1 MSTAALLGVFFLA
14 MPVSPALSR
23 SQLRTLLRE
32 KRRNL
37 SPLQQAQAAQQ
48 LYQQLAQHPLFRRA
62 QHIALYIA
70 GDGEID
76 PQLLMHE
83 AWRRG
88 KSVYLPV
95 LSRWPKTTMAFQ
107 RVRPV
112 QQWEKNRF
120 GILQPRWC
128 LADQR
133 AVWTLDAVFLPLV
146 GFDQHGG
153 RLGMGGGF
161 YDRSFAELG
170 QNDHWLTP
178 QRIGLAHECQR
189 VDCLPV
195 AAWDVPLHGVVTDQ
209 QWYVVPT

>member
-1 MSTAALLGVFFLA
+1 
-14 MPVSPALSR
+14 MPVDTPLSR
-23 SQLRTLLRE
+23 AQLRSALRN

-48 LYQQLAQHPLFRRA
+48 LYLQLAQHPLFRRA
-62 QHIALYIA
+62 QHIALYHA
-70 GDGEID
+70 SDGEID
-76 PQLLMHE
+76 PHLLVRE

-95 LSRWPKTTMAFQ
+95 LAPWPKTTMLFQ
-107 RVRPV
+107 RVRPT

-128 LADQR
+128 AAEQR
-133 AVWTLDAVFLPLV
+133 AAWALDAVFLPLV
-146 GFDQHGG
+146 GFDQQGG

-161 YDRSFAELG
+161 YDRCFAQLC
-170 QNDHWLTP
+170 QRDQAITP

-189 VDCLPV
+189 VEQLPL
-195 AAWDVPLHGVVTDQ
+195 APWDVPLSAVVTDRA
-209 QWYVVPT
+209 WYAVQA